1 MSTSSRIL
9 ICDDDEVDRMAVMRE
24 LRHNEIEFVECSR
37 AKQIFE
43 CLRNDQFDCIL
54 LDLNMPDTNGLS
66 ALKLIVKE
74 HLTSAPIIILSGLQ
88 DEAIATECLQFGA
101 QDYILKSA
109 LQKETLL
116 RSIRHAQERKR
127 LEQQLQSALTDA
139 ENANQAKSEFFANMS
154 HELRT
159 PLNSIIGFTHRVL
172 KTSKNSLEEKHYIG
186 LQIAHKNAQSL
197 LGLINMI
204 LDLSKIEAGEM
215 LLDLCEIDLRG
226 PLLGL
231 QATLEPVAEQNN
243 TKIELLLPDNLP
255 PVTVDPLKISQI
267 TSNLLSNA
275 IKYTPNGTVTL
286 ELTLTTTKTQQPA
299 FCLKVSDN
307 GIGIKE
313 EDQANLF
320 QHFTQVQKNYAKVG
334 QGTGLGLAIV
344 KEYVQLHHGT
354 VSFTSTFGKGT
365 VFTVVIPTA
374 QAAKS

>member
-1 MSTSSRIL
+1 LSAISRIL
-9 ICDDDEVDRMAVMRE
+9 ICDDDKIDRMAVMRE
-24 LRHNEIEFVECSR
+24 LRHNEFEFVECSR

-43 CLRNDQFDCIL
+43 CLKNEQFDCIL
-54 LDLNMPDTNGLS
+54 LDLNMPDTNGLA

-74 HLTSAPIIILSGLQ
+74 HLTSAPIIILSGQQ

-101 QDYILKSA
+101 QDYILKSS

-127 LEQQLQSALTDA
+127 LEQQLQSALSDA
-139 ENANQAKSEFFANMS
+139 ENANKAKSEFFANMS

-159 PLNSIIGFTHRVL
+159 PLNSIIGFTHRVI
-172 KTSKNSLEEKHYIG
+172 KASKNTLEEKHYLG

-197 LGLINMI
+197 LELINMI

-215 LLDLCEIDLRG
+215 RLDLCEIDLRG
-226 PLLGL
+226 PIMGL
-231 QATLEPVAEQNN
+231 QATLDPVAEQNN
-243 TKIELLLPDNLP
+243 TKVELLLPDD
-255 PVTVDPLKISQI
+255 PVPATVDPLKISQI

-275 IKYTPNGTVTL
+275 IKFTPNGSVTL
-286 ELTLTTTKTQQPA
+286 ELTLTTTESQQPA

-313 EDQANLF
+313 EDQAHLF
-320 QHFTQVQKNYAKVG
+320 QHFIQVQQNYTRVG

-344 KEYVQLHHGT
+344 KEYVQLHNGT
-354 VSFTSTFGKGT
+354 ISFTSTFGKGT
-365 VFTVVIPTA
+365 EFTVIIPSHP
-374 QAAKS
+374 AKV